1 MTLEV
6 STALRLWDTW
16 PVRRLLAELQ
26 GQGFGVE
33 TAGPPVP
40 HVPDSAK
47 PQSGSVKHLGKEP
60 EVVLPPFLAFVL
72 PAI

>member
-6 STALRLWDTW
+6 STAWRLWDTW

-33 TAGPPVP
+33 TSGPPVP
-40 HVPDSAK
+40 HVLDSAK
-47 PQSGSVKHLGKEP
+47 PRNSE
-60 EVVLPPFLAFVL
+60 A
-72 PAI
+72 